1 MIWEQ
6 MLGFLASFL
15 GLVMVVG
22 AGVILVLETFGGGF
36 QVAAGIVLAL
46 VLVSLGLVSAFAS
59 KNYEWIANPYW

>member
-36 QVAAGIVLAL
+36 QIAAAVVLAL
-46 VLVSLGLVSAFAS
+46 VLLALAAVSAFAS

>member
-1 MIWEQ
+1 MIWQQ
-6 MLGFLASFL
+6 MLGFLASFI

-22 AGVILVLETFGGGF
+22 AGVILVLETLGGGF

>member
-1 MIWEQ
+1 MIWQQ

-22 AGVILVLETFGGGF
+22 AGIILVLETFGAEF

-46 VLVSLGLVSAFAS
+46 VLVSLGAVSALAS
-59 KNYEWIANPYW
+59 KNREWIANPYW